1 MPWQSLIVP
10 THFSPPRVLPQ
21 SVARTRLL
29 TELQAALSRK
39 AVLLTATAG
48 FGKTTLMAQWAEM
61 LTAAGRDVAWVTLGH
76 GEGDLQTFFSYVL
89 EALKLVGVD
98 MHQTTPAALPNRD
111 FGKMRDMVGHIVNEI
126 AEHPKNV
133 TLIIDDIHHLSDAR
147 AHSALRDLIE
157 QSTENFQV
165 TLSGRFLPPIP
176 LSRLRL
182 AGQVMEFTSEE
193 LAFDDEEIRQ
203 FFSARNLI
211 AVPGQLREAREIFG
225 GWPAGM
231 QLLSLAGHRARQQ
244 GSLVDLLQTG
254 EGVREYVRENI
265 LVNLEPDQV
274 VFVERVSLLPR
285 FCPSLAAAVTGF
297 ADAEARIREL
307 ERMHIFI
314 SKFAADGRYTWYL
327 LHPLFANAVKPI
339 QQERSDEILR
349 CHDRAARWFAANGF
363 LLEAVNHAK
372 DAGGLISPSEVL
384 EAAPMSVRSLSQ
396 LGSMRRLM
404 ETIDPSE
411 LHPDSKLLPL
421 AAWSFLLTAQLR
433 QARRWAACIDP
444 ERSPEFALQRRI
456 IDAGIHL
463 YCDDT
468 ASVEQL
474 VGHLDPLDIE
484 QPFLR
489 QCLATEIITADQ
501 AAGRFQEADR
511 RVSEFTDR
519 FRGERDEMALIVHSL
534 KPVGLLAQG
543 LASSAE
549 QHGLRVLRDAEQTA
563 GPRSV
568 SAAIAASFLAEAQYE
583 LDRPEEARATLA
595 GRWHM
600 LYYSPPDPLVRGM
613 LTQARTAACL
623 AGPTAAANLL
633 ADALPRFQMRGSD
646 RALALLLHERI
657 RVELLAGRMEQARAE
672 LQSLHELAERN
683 VGAAGFLAEVGYIY
697 SLAQA
702 RLLLTENAPAAALRH
717 LESARA
723 EGARLHRARIEAKS
737 ALLAARCY
745 EALHRPA
752 EALAAAQ
759 RAIDLSEPGGMRR
772 TILDQGSEVV
782 AYLVS
787 HASRLRISAE
797 LLLALRKSSAL
808 DPGVHELISSGGTRQ
823 TSSGERLTPRELEI
837 AELLAQSMSN
847 KRIAAALGI
856 SPATVKWNL
865 QNIFLKLGVNTRYE
879 VITWL
884 RHGRPA

>member
-1 MPWQSLIVP
+1 MAWQSLLVP
-10 THFSPPRVLPQ
+10 TRFAPPRVLSQ

-29 TELQAALSRK
+29 AQLQSALSRK
-39 AVLLTATAG
+39 AVLVTATAG
-48 FGKTTLMAQWAEM
+48 FGKTTLLAQWAEM
-61 LTAAGRDVAWVTLGH
+61 LATLGRDVAWVNLAN
-76 GEGDLQTFFSYVL
+76 GEGDLRTFFAYVV
-89 EALKLVGVD
+89 EALKAAGVD
-98 MHQTTPAALPNRD
+98 IQQPTPAPFPNAEL
-111 FGKMRDMVGHIVNEI
+111 GTARDMVGLLVHAI

-133 TLIIDDIHHLSDAR
+133 NLIVDDVHHLSDAR

-157 QSTENFQV
+157 QSTENLHV
-165 TLSGRFLPPIP
+165 TLAGRFLPAIP

-182 AGQVMEFTSEE
+182 AGQVTEFTSEE
-193 LAFDDEEIRQ
+193 LAFDDGEIRQ
-203 FFSARNLI
+203 FFSARDVA
-211 AVPGQLREAREIFG
+211 AVPDHLRQARETFG

-231 QLLSLAGHRARQQ
+231 QLLSLAGHGGRQH

-254 EGVREYVRENI
+254 EGVREYVGENI

-274 VFVERVSLLPR
+274 TFVERLALLPR
-285 FCPSLAAAVTGF
+285 FCPPLAVAVTGF
-297 ADAEARIREL
+297 ADAEARIRAL
-307 ERMHIFI
+307 ERMHLFI
-314 SKFAADGRYTWYL
+314 SRFSADGRYTWYV

-339 QQERSDEILR
+339 EQERRDEIAQ
-349 CHDRAARWFAANGF
+349 CHERAARWFAANGF

-372 DAGGLISPSEVL
+372 DAGGLISASEVL

-396 LGSMRRLM
+396 LGSMRRLL
-404 ETIDPSE
+404 ESIDPSE
-411 LHPDSKLLPL
+411 LQPDSKLLPL
-421 AAWSFLLTAQLR
+421 GAWSFLLTAQLH
-433 QARRWAACIDP
+433 QARRWVASIDP
-444 ERSPEFALQRRI
+444 ERSQEFALQRRI
-456 IDAGIHL
+456 IQAGIHL

-468 ASVEQL
+468 ASLEQL
-474 VGHLDPLDIE
+474 VKDLDPLALE

-489 QCLATEIITADQ
+489 QCLTTEIVTADQ
-501 AAGRFQEADR
+501 AAGRFEEADR
-511 RVSEFTDR
+511 RVSEFIHR
-519 FRGERDEMALIVHSL
+519 FRDERDEMALIVHSL

-543 LASSAE
+543 LATAAE
-549 QHGLRVLRDAEQTA
+549 QHGLRVLRDAEATA

-568 SAAIAASFLAEAQYE
+568 SAAVAASFVAEAQYE

-623 AGPTAAANLL
+623 AGPTAAANFL
-633 ADALPRFQMRGSD
+633 ADALPRLQIRGSD

-657 RVELLAGRMEQARAE
+657 RVELLAGRIEHARAQ
-672 LQSLHELAERN
+672 LQSLQELAERN
-683 VGAAGFLAEVGYIY
+683 AGAAGFLAEVGYIH

-702 RLLLTENAPAAALRH
+702 RLLMLENAPAAALRH

-723 EGARLHRARIEAKS
+723 EGARLHRARIEAKAS
-737 ALLAARCY
+737 LLAARCY
-745 EALHRPA
+745 DILHRPT

-772 TILDQGSEVV
+772 TILDQGKEVI
-782 AYLVS
+782 AFLVS
-787 HASRLRISAE
+787 HAGRLRISPE
-797 LLLALRKSSAL
+797 LVAALRRATSPDAEVQASRT
-808 DPGVHELISSGGTRQ
+808 PGAVQ
-823 TSSGERLTPRELEI
+823 PTSSGERLTPRELEI

-865 QNIFLKLGVNTRYE
+865 QNIFLKLGVNTRYD

-884 RHGRPA
+884 RQKRSA